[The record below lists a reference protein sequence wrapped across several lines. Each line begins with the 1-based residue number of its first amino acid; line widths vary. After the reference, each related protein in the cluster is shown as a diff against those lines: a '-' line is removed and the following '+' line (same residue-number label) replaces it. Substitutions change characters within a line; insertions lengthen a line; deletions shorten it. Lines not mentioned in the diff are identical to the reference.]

1 VIHSVSNIVLTFV
14 ATPLRNGAR
23 SIQMMSDTR
32 MNITRRSVLAAGAA
46 TAMLA
51 SARELAAQQLI
62 PFGAA
67 VMISDFRADAALR
80 DQLVKHCD
88 VITPMNELKWDWVRQ
103 RRESF
108 SLDNAN
114 EIVGF
119 ARRHNKQAHGHA
131 LLWGMALPGWTSQ
144 ITTRAVAERELIA
157 HAQKLVSTYAGQI
170 QSWDVVNEVIAH
182 DPNPAA
188 PMRDT
193 LWQRLLG
200 EEHVDIVFK
209 AAFDANPA
217 AKLVLN
223 DYDFENADA
232 RTAERR
238 RQALR
243 LVRRLQDKNI
253 PVHEVGMQ
261 AHLYGEKPLDQRAIT
276 AFCRELG
283 RLGVGVKVTELDV
296 IDWQLPGPIVE
307 RDRRVAELTT
317 AYLAAV
323 IEGQRPSA
331 IITWGLSDRSSWIH
345 DTFKRND
352 SFKARPLPLDA
363 DYRPKPMM
371 AAILASRRLPT
382 PRS

>member
-1 VIHSVSNIVLTFV
+1 M
-14 ATPLRNGAR
+14 A
-23 SIQMMSDTR
+23 M
-32 MNITRRSVLAAGAA
+32 TRRSLIAAGAA
-46 TAMLA
+46 SVALL
-51 SARELAAQQLI
+51 SAREVAARELI

-67 VMISDFRADAALR
+67 VMISDFREDAVLR
-80 DQLVKHCD
+80 ENLVRLCD

-103 RRESF
+103 RREDF

-114 EIVGF
+114 EIVAF

-131 LLWGMALPGWTSQ
+131 LLWGMALPRWAEQLTSK
-144 ITTRAVAERELIA
+144 AEAERELVA
-157 HAQKLVSTYAGQI
+157 HAQKLVTTYAGKI

-182 DPNPAA
+182 APRPEA

-193 LWQRLLG
+193 VWQRLLG

-209 AAFDANPA
+209 AAASANPA
-217 AKLVLN
+217 ARLVLN

-243 LVRRLQDKNI
+243 LVRRLQDKKI
-253 PVHEVGMQ
+253 AVHEVGMQ

-307 RDRRVAELTT
+307 RDRRVADLTA
-317 AYLAAV
+317 AYLGAV

-331 IITWGLSDRSSWIH
+331 IITWGLTDRSSWVH
-345 DTFKRND
+345 DTFKRQD

-363 DYRPKPMM
+363 NHQPKPMM
-371 AAILASRRLPT
+371 AAIQAARALQTPSR
-382 PRS
+382 

>member
-1 VIHSVSNIVLTFV
+1 M
-14 ATPLRNGAR
+14 P
-23 SIQMMSDTR
+23 MK
-32 MNITRRSVLAAGAA
+32 ITRRFALAAGAA
-46 TAMLA
+46 SAVLA
-51 SARELAAQQLI
+51 SAREVAARELI

-67 VMISDFRADAALR
+67 VMISDFREDARLR
-80 DQLVKHCD
+80 ENLLKYCD

-103 RRESF
+103 RREDF
-108 SLDNAN
+108 SLGNAN

-119 ARRHNKQAHGHA
+119 ARRHGKQAHGHA
-131 LLWGMALPGWTSQ
+131 LLWGMALPVWVQQLSSK
-144 ITTRAVAERELIA
+144 AEAERELVA
-157 HAQKLVSTYAGQI
+157 HAQKLASTYAGLI

-182 DPNPAA
+182 EPRPNA

-193 LWQRLLG
+193 IWQRLLG

-209 AAFDANPA
+209 AAASANPA

-223 DYDFENADA
+223 DYDFENADE

-243 LVRRLQDKNI
+243 LVRRLQDKRI
-253 PVHEVGMQ
+253 PVHEVGFQ
-261 AHLYGEKPLDQRAIT
+261 AHLYGEKPLDRRAIT

-283 RLGVGVKVTELDV
+283 RLGVGVRVTELDV
-296 IDWQLPGPIVE
+296 IDWQLPGPIAE
-307 RDRRVAELTT
+307 RDRRAAEMVT
-317 AYLAAV
+317 AFLGAM

-331 IITWGLSDRSSWIH
+331 IITWGLSDRSSWVH
-345 DTFKRND
+345 DTFKRQD

-371 AAILASRRLPT
+371 AAIQAARALPT